1 MSTLRTCILS
11 QGSEILDGSIQNT
24 NARWLSTYF
33 ANSQY
38 DIVEHITIGDNR
50 QHLIATYKRLAAE
63 YDVIISTGGIGP
75 TDDDLTN
82 ESLAEA
88 FGLDLEQHEMALAE
102 LQSHYAKRNREM
114 PDNTIKMTLLPY
126 GAEYIDNPLGAACG
140 YRLDTIKCSIY
151 V

>member
-50 QHLIATYKRLAAE
+50 QHLITTYQRLPQ
-63 YDVIISTGGIGP
+63 ST
-75 TDDDLTN
+75 TSSSQQVVLV
-82 ESLAEA
+82 
-88 FGLDLEQHEMALAE
+88 
-102 LQSHYAKRNREM
+102 
-114 PDNTIKMTLLPY
+114 
-126 GAEYIDNPLGAACG
+126 PLMM
-140 YRLDTIKCSIY
+140 I
-151 V
+151 